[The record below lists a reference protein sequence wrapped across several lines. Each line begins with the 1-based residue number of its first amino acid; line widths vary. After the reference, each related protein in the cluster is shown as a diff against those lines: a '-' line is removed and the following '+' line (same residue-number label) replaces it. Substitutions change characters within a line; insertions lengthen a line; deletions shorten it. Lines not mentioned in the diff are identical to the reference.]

1 MKKRLFWLWLFF
13 VMTLFC
19 SSPLIADEC
28 MEGDCDD
35 GIGTGFT
42 EDNKIY
48 EGQWKDSYPHGMGK
62 KYISK
67 DKIVEGRWEKG
78 KLVEEKK
85 IINEKKKND

>member
-1 MKKRLFWLWLFF
+1 MKKTTVLMISVFCLLFA
-13 VMTLFC
+13 
-19 SSPLIADEC
+19 SPLWADEC

-48 EGQWKDSYPHGMGK
+48 EGEWKDSMPHGMGK

-67 DKIVEGRWEKG
+67 EEVIEGRWEKG
-78 KLVEEKK
+78 KLVEEKPQK
-85 IINEKKKND
+85 EKNDK